1 MKKIIT
7 EKTTPQQ
14 PKMQPEIGGKK
25 CVEIWSA
32 QCGECFKWRIIPS
45 EDEYE
50 EIRSKF
56 IEDPFVCSKKAGV
69 CCNDGADIEYDK
81 SRTWVIDKPN
91 TPKTPAGFK
100 RRMVMRGCE
109 SRIDCYY
116 KTPNGKKQLRSP
128 TDVSNFLT
136 SYPEYNI
143 NGHISL
149 QHFSFNAP
157 KIMQDTL
164 PPTSAAAAPKD

>member
-1 MKKIIT
+1 MKKIST
-7 EKTTPQQ
+7 GKTTPQQ
-14 PKMQPEIGGKK
+14 PKTQPEIGGKK
-25 CVEIWSA
+25 WVEIWSA

-45 EDEYE
+45 EEEYE

-56 IEDPFVCSKKAGV
+56 IEDPFVCSKRAGV
-69 CCNDGADIEYDK
+69 SCKDKADIEYDK

-100 RRMVMRGCE
+100 RRMTLRRDG
-109 SRIDCYY
+109 SKIDCHY
-116 KTPNGKKQLRSP
+116 KTPNGTKQLRTP

-136 SYPEYNI
+136 SYPEYN
-143 NGHISL
+143 NGYISV
-149 QHFSFNAP
+149 QHFSFITP

-164 PPTSAAAAPKD
+164 PATSAAAAKN